1 MEYVWNKRPCSH
13 ILLSINWNKIT
24 IEESLDI
31 EYKNQVNSRSS
42 NCQKEK
48 VFLWKENFQIKTQR
62 FCTFFFPGL
71 SNCIPSLRLL
81 TDYTTLSSIWRKF
94 HENESIS
101 MLDVDLLLKQPMF
114 LSVVR
119 TTHRN
124 RNGLHWGRRD
134 IWENKTS

>member
-1 MEYVWNKRPCSH
+1 MGLRIFLPLF
-13 ILLSINWNKIT
+13 LLS
-24 IEESLDI
+24 SLSTSQI
-31 EYKNQVNSRSS
+31 VGKGSQMRG
-42 NCQKEK
+42 
-48 VFLWKENFQIKTQR
+48 VFLWKENFQIKTAKILY
-62 FCTFFFPGL
+62 FFFPGL

-81 TDYTTLSSIWRKF
+81 TDHTTLSSVWRKF

-124 RNGLHWGRRD
+124 RNGLH
-134 IWENKTS
+134 